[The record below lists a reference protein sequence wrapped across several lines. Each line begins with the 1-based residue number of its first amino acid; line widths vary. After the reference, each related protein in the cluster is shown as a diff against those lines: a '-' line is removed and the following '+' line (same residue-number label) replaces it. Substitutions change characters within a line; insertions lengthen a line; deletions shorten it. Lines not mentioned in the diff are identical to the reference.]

1 MLLTNLFQ
9 SMGKALPSMV
19 LSLSRQGFVYIPVL
33 LILSRVAG
41 YHGVVCSQ
49 VTADV
54 LALVLAL
61 VFYVRVM
68 KKDKKF
74 TSQGGNV

>member
-1 MLLTNLFQ
+1 
-9 SMGKALPSMV
+9 MV

-33 LILSRVAG
+33 LILSYVAG
-41 YHGVVCSQ
+41 YHGIVCSQ

-54 LALVLAL
+54 LALILAL

-74 TSQGGNV
+74 AGTNG